1 MAFCSPCNRV
11 FKNDAALSMHLRDS
25 KAHDSGPDPAT
36 TTEEEEDAWKCTRC
50 ETEFDSQ
57 EGLMMHAL
65 SSEKHFACMTCLEDG
80 QWEDFLT
87 KRALKSHMWGKH
99 KHGSAQGGEQA
110 KKKDTKGKG
119 KGKVEVR
126 ETPLDGF
133 FTSFTGF
140 MYDPHLSPEASW
152 KKLRRFQGWKGL
164 SPDGRRSDEENDAW
178 GRYQG
183 ALVREV
189 EMWFGDEKDLTAW
202 RTLCKA
208 VGEVDPPD
216 EIRECKK
223 ILRTTHVNIV
233 DLIDWGRKGGD
244 ENEGRKVRV
253 FKSVEELADYSVRS
267 RKIFRKEQLKE
278 YRGGNVV
285 LKHLLRVFFTKG
297 RQLVYMR

>member
-11 FKNDAALSMHLRDS
+11 FKNDAALAMHLRDS
-25 KAHDSGPDPAT
+25 KAHDSDPDPAT
-36 TTEEEEDAWKCTRC
+36 TMEEDSWKCVRC

-57 EGLMMHAL
+57 EGLTMHVL

-99 KHGSAQGGEQA
+99 KHDSVQAGEQS
-110 KKKDTKGKG
+110 KKKNTKGKG
-119 KGKVEVR
+119 KAEVR

-133 FTSFTGF
+133 FTSFAGF
-140 MYDPHLSPEASW
+140 VYDPHLSPEASW

-164 SPDGRRSDEENDAW
+164 SPDGRRSDEENHAW

-244 ENEGRKVRV
+244 ENEVKKVKV
-253 FKSVEELADYSVRS
+253 FKSVQALSNYSVEHQ
-267 RKIFRKEQLKE
+267 KIFAKRLLKQ
-278 YRGGNVV
+278 YHGGNVV
-285 LKHLLRVFFTKG
+285 MKHLLRVLFTKG
-297 RQLVYMR
+297 RVMR

>member
-11 FKNDAALSMHLRDS
+11 FKNDAALSMHLRDN
-25 KAHDSGPDPAT
+25 KAHDSDPDPDPAAT
-36 TTEEEEDAWKCTRC
+36 MEQEEDVWKCVRC

-57 EGLMMHAL
+57 GGLTTHVL

-99 KHGSAQGGEQA
+99 KQKIDEL
-110 KKKDTKGKG
+110 KKDTKGKG
-119 KGKVEVR
+119 KAEVR

-133 FTSFTGF
+133 FTSFMGF
-140 MYDPHLSPEASW
+140 VYDPHLSPEASW

-164 SPDGRRSDEENDAW
+164 PPNGGRSDEENHAW

-244 ENEGRKVRV
+244 ENEGKKVRI
-253 FKSVEELADYSVRS
+253 FKSVEELANYSVKS
-267 RKIFRKEQLKE
+267 RKIFFKEQLKE

-285 LKHLLRVFFTKG
+285 LKHLLRVFFTKR

>member
-1 MAFCSPCNRV
+1 MAFCSPCNRT

-25 KAHDSGPDPAT
+25 KAHDLDPDPAT
-36 TTEEEEDAWKCTRC
+36 ITEEEEEDVWKCTRC

-57 EGLMMHAL
+57 EGLTMHAL
-65 SSEKHFACMTCLEDG
+65 SSEKHFACMACLEDG

-87 KRALKSHMWGKH
+87 KRALKSHIWGKH
-99 KHGSAQGGEQA
+99 KHDSGEQS
-110 KKKDTKGKG
+110 KKKDT

-133 FTSFTGF
+133 FTSFVGF
-140 MYDPHLSPEASW
+140 AYDPHVSPEASW

-164 SPDGRRSDEENDAW
+164 PPDGRRGEEENDAW

-244 ENEGRKVRV
+244 ENEGKKVKV
-253 FKSVEELADYSVRS
+253 FKSVEELAHYSVR
-267 RKIFRKEQLKE
+267 RKKIFRKEQWKE

>member
-25 KAHDSGPDPAT
+25 KAHTSESAA
-36 TTEEEEDAWKCTRC
+36 TTEEEEDAWKCVRC
-50 ETEFDSQ
+50 ETDFESW
-57 EGLMMHAL
+57 EELRMHVL
-65 SSEKHFACMTCLEDG
+65 LSEKHFACMECLENG

-87 KRALKSHMWGKH
+87 KRALKSHVWGKH
-99 KHGSAQGGEQA
+99 KHDSGSQS
-110 KKKDTKGKG
+110 KKKDTKGKGKG

-140 MYDPHLSPEASW
+140 VYDPHLSPEASW

-164 SPDGRRSDEENDAW
+164 PPDGRRSEEENDAW
-178 GRYQG
+178 GRYQR

-202 RTLCKA
+202 WTLCRA

-223 ILRTTHVNIV
+223 VC
-233 DLIDWGRKGGD
+233 
-244 ENEGRKVRV
+244 V
-253 FKSVEELADYSVRS
+253 FSLSPS
-267 RKIFRKEQLKE
+267 S
-278 YRGGNVV
+278 
-285 LKHLLRVFFTKG
+285 LL
-297 RQLVYMR
+297 